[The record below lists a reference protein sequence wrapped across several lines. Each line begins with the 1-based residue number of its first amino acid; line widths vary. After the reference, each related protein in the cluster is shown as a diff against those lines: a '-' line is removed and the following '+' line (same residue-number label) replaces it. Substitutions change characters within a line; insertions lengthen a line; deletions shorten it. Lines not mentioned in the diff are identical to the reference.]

1 MTVSLANIDDFDN
14 IFAIMEKSFP
24 IDEYREYSAQ
34 KNLFRNERY
43 KIFKAELNG
52 ELAAFIAVWTL
63 NSCCFIE
70 HLATNENMRN
80 MGIGAKLLNDV
91 LSRLNMPVCL
101 EVEPP
106 ENDIARRRINFYMR
120 NGFAVNDYPYKQ
132 PPLRTGMMPRELIV
146 LSAPPLSF
154 GEFSNV
160 KRELYTC
167 VYGFN
172 GEL

>member
-1 MTVSLANIDDFDN
+1 MTVSLADINDFNI

-24 IDEYREYSAQ
+24 IDEFRDAAEQ
-34 KNLFRNERY
+34 KALFRDERY

-63 NSCCFIE
+63 KRCCFIE

-91 LSRLNMPVCL
+91 LSRLKMPVCL

-106 ENDIARRRINFYMR
+106 ETDIARRRINFYLR
-120 NGFAVNDYPYKQ
+120 NGFAVNDYPYMQ
-132 PPLRTGMMPRELIV
+132 PPLRSGLVPRKLIV
-146 LSAPPLSF
+146 LSQPALSF
-154 GEFSNV
+154 SEFSAV
-160 KRELYTC
+160 KRELYTS
-167 VYGFN
+167 VYDFN